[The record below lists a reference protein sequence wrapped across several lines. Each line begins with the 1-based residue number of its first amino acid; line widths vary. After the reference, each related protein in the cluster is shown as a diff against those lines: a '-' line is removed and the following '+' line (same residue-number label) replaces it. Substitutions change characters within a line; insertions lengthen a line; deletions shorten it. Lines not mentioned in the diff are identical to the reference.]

1 MNTRS
6 LQIEM
11 VSLEDLVPKGHNYR
25 KFAKLFDFRK
35 VDRHLKSLESGV
47 GRSGY
52 GISRLF
58 RSLLYQFMEDL
69 SELEEALVSN
79 VIAKWFCGFGLS
91 EKSPD
96 HSLFGQ
102 VRSRIGARFLHL

>member
-35 VDRHLKSLESGV
+35 VDSHLKSLESGV
-47 GRSGY
+47 GRSGC
-52 GISRLF
+52 
-58 RSLLYQFMEDL
+58 ED
-69 SELEEALVSN
+69 
-79 VIAKWFCGFGLS
+79 
-91 EKSPD
+91 
-96 HSLFGQ
+96 Q
-102 VRSRIGARFLHL
+102 